1 MAMTVLAAAQT
12 DIGCVRR
19 NNEDSFGGDAEHQIY
34 VVCDGMGGVAGG
46 EVASAVAVEE
56 FLKAFGAA
64 IASGDADA
72 ETARSA
78 LFHAA
83 IAANKAVYDRALLE
97 PHHRGMGATLV
108 AAHVTGE
115 RLLVINVGDSRAYL
129 FRDGEPTQLTLDH
142 TFLSEQVRRG
152 LMTQAMADESPMQ
165 SVITRAIGIEES
177 VEPDLFGA
185 DLEQGDLVLLAS
197 DGLTRYVTDEEIT
210 QMVSGPELAG
220 PQELAARC
228 EKLIEMAKARGGAD
242 NITCILMQASAT

>member
-12 DIGCVRR
+12 DIGCVRG

-46 EVASAVAVEE
+46 EVASAIAVEE
-56 FLKAFGAA
+56 FLKAFS
-64 IASGDADA
+64 IAVTAGDANA
-72 ETARSA
+72 ETAKSA
-78 LFHAA
+78 LFHSA

-108 AAHVTGE
+108 AAHVIDE
-115 RLLVINVGDSRAYL
+115 RLLVVNVGDSRAYL

-165 SVITRAIGIEES
+165 SVITRAIGIEER
-177 VEPDLFGA
+177 VEPDLFGV

-197 DGLTRYVTDEEIT
+197 DGLTRYVTDEEIA
-210 QMVSGPELAG
+210 QIVSSPELAE
-220 PQELAARC
+220 PQELAERC
-228 EKLIEMAKARGGAD
+228 EKLIELAKERGGAD
-242 NITCILMQASAT
+242 NITCILMQSAAA

>member
-1 MAMTVLAAAQT
+1 MTVLAAAQT

-19 NNEDSFGGDAEHQIY
+19 NNEDSFGGDAEQQIY

-46 EVASAVAVEE
+46 EVASAIAVEE
-56 FLKAFGAA
+56 FLKAFDAA

-83 IAANKAVYDRALLE
+83 VAANKAVYDRALLE

-177 VEPDLFGA
+177 VEPDLFGV

-220 PQELAARC
+220 PQELAERC

>member
-12 DIGCVRR
+12 DIGCVRG

-46 EVASAVAVEE
+46 EVASAIAVKE
-56 FLKAFGAA
+56 FLKAFGVAVTT
-64 IASGDADA
+64 GGADA
-72 ETARSA
+72 ETAKSA

-108 AAHVTGE
+108 AAHVIGE
-115 RLLVINVGDSRAYL
+115 RLMVVNVGDSRAYL
-129 FRDGEPTQLTLDH
+129 FREGESTQLTLDH

-177 VEPDLFGA
+177 VEPDLFGV
-185 DLEQGDLVLLAS
+185 DLEQGDLTLLAS
-197 DGLTRYVTDEEIT
+197 DGLTRYVTDEEIA
-210 QMVSGPELAG
+210 QIVSSSELAG
-220 PQELAARC
+220 PQELAERC
-228 EKLIEMAKARGGAD
+228 EKLIELAKDRGGAD
-242 NITCILMQASAT
+242 NITCILMQSAAV